1 MTAPG
6 TLLAG
11 EIGKPHGLAGEVY
24 VVPISDDP
32 RRFEPGSILLHA
44 DGRELVV
51 ESSRTHRNRL
61 LVKFAGLDD
70 RSAAERLRG
79 ALFVR
84 AGDIRDLPADEF
96 WAHDLIGCRVVLV
109 DGSEV
114 GEVADVVP
122 GAAHDLLSVRG
133 EKGEYLVPLV
143 REIVVAVEVDPG
155 VVTIDPPAGLLEP

>member
-1 MTAPG
+1 LDAPG

-44 DGRELVV
+44 DGRELTV
-51 ESSRTHRNRL
+51 ESSRVHRNRL
-61 LVKFAGLDD
+61 LVKFTGLDT
-70 RSAAERLRG
+70 RSEAEGLRG
-79 ALFVR
+79 ALFVTS
-84 AGDIRDLPADEF
+84 DDVRDLPEDEF
-96 WAHDLIGCRVVLV
+96 WPHDLIGCKVALV

-122 GAAHDLLSVRG
+122 GSAHDFLTVRSD
-133 EKGEYLVPLV
+133 KGESLIPMVK
-143 REIVVAVEVDPG
+143 EIVVAVDVDQG
-155 VVTIDPPAGLLEP
+155 IVTLDPPAGLIEP